1 MITRKTQILTFIIAF
16 IANQLKRVPKLNKIL
31 PPSFERFARE
41 KKRYMIASRPLSFD
55 PAQDRSSV
63 LARQTYGGQGAQ
75 SYMMK
80 YSIAYRCMGEG
91 P

>member
-1 MITRKTQILTFIIAF
+1 MGKRKSMITRKTQILTFIIAF

-31 PPSFERFARE
+31 PPSLERFARE
-41 KKRYMIASRPLSFD
+41 KKSYVITSRPL
-55 PAQDRSSV
+55 PQGRSS
-63 LARQTYGGQGAQ
+63 TQGAQ